1 MRRRTARIS
10 ESPRNAPSIM
20 WAPQDDGATPLAK
33 AQPTLSLPVLNP
45 KAHPEE
51 DLRVAEIAGMESVS
65 VSSIPQAIRRMKL
78 HAGSAKFNDRCKSC
92 PAYLF

>member
-33 AQPTLSLPVLNP
+33 AQPLALNP
-45 KAHPEE
+45 NAHPEE
-51 DLRVAEIAGMESVS
+51 DLRVAEIAGMKSFSVFVHS
-65 VSSIPQAIRRMKL
+65 TGHPPNEVTCGVRKVQR
-78 HAGSAKFNDRCKSC
+78 
-92 PAYLF
+92 

>member
-33 AQPTLSLPVLNP
+33 AQPPALNP
-45 KAHPEE
+45 NAHPEE
-51 DLRVAEIAGMESVS
+51 DLRVAEIAGMKSFSVFVHS
-65 VSSIPQAIRRMKL
+65 TGHPPNAVTCGVRKVQR
-78 HAGSAKFNDRCKSC
+78 
-92 PAYLF
+92 

>member
-10 ESPRNAPSIM
+10 ESTRNAPSIM
-20 WAPQDDGATPLAK
+20 WALQDDGATPLAK
-33 AQPTLSLPVLNP
+33 AQPPALNP
-45 KAHPEE
+45 NAHPEE